1 MWVSLVVMVLLM
13 IIILKIALFAEIK
26 RWKVR
31 ETNERVVA
39 KVHIAILLDNKRR
52 PQSTPRGLE

>member
-39 KVHIAILLDNKRR
+39 KVQIAILLDNERR
-52 PQSTPRGLE
+52 PQSTPHGLE